1 MLFHS
6 SIRKEMG
13 RTFGATVVVLATIV
27 MTMLLIRTLGL
38 ATRGSVNPA
47 EVMMVLGYTVLGHA
61 PTILTLSL
69 FISIVGTLSRM
80 YRDSEMVIWFSSGQG
95 LGSFLRPLVRFVWPI
110 LLVIAVLAIFAW
122 PWAHQQSQMLADR
135 FEQRGDLERV
145 LPGQFQESAGGS
157 RVFFVDKDS
166 VGGKT
171 AGEVF
176 IAANEKGKQL
186 VTSARAGRIDM
197 IGADQFLLL
206 SNGQQLE
213 NVLANPGLKLSEFEE
228 YGVLVNEKAQ
238 DVART
243 VPPRALSTQTL
254 IAVRTPAYLGEL
266 SWRLGLALAAANF
279 VLIGL
284 AVSRVNPRIGRN
296 GNMIFSLFTFILYY
310 NLVNLGL
317 SRIGSGRS
325 GFWAY
330 MITLHGTVFV
340 LSVLLLVKL
349 HWNWTLATSLRR
361 RRTTAT
367 ARNSE
372 SPGPDQ

>member
-213 NVLANPGLKLSEFEE
+213 NVLANLGLKLSEFEE

-349 HWNWTLATSLRR
+349 HWNWTFATSLRR